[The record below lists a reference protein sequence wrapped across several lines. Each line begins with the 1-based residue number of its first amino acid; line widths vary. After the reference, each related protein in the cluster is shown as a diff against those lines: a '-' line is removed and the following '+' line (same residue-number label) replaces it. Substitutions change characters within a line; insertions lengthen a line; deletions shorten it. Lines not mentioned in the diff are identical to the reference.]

1 MTQGMTEF
9 RFTSF
14 MAQRAQELA
23 LALDADQQALVNQL
37 DTLGSGLT
45 SGKAAGAKGLYVW
58 GRTGRGKSFIIDHFF
73 TSLPLAEKRRV
84 HFHYFFRE
92 LHQRL
97 NAQPALPLPEVL
109 AQMTDGCRL
118 LCFDEF
124 HLHDPG
130 DAMLVKALLTL
141 LFQRGIILLATS
153 NYPPDQLLANPL
165 YHERFVPSIALIK
178 QHMTIAALNGEEDYR
193 ARHAPAENPFC
204 RGRFLV
210 QPSAQTRQRIELPD
224 PCVSAQPLQVGYR
237 TLHAASAPAHFLHFT
252 FNQLCMAATSVM
264 DYLVL
269 CERHERWLLDA
280 VPPLRQA
287 GPAAQQRFINL
298 VDVLYEKQCQLI
310 VVAACGLSELVADV
324 EQEDIQRTYSRL
336 LQLGKT

>member
-1 MTQGMTEF
+1 
-9 RFTSF
+9 
-14 MAQRAQELA
+14 
-23 LALDADQQALVNQL
+23 
-37 DTLGSGLT
+37 
-45 SGKAAGAKGLYVW
+45 
-58 GRTGRGKSFIIDHFF
+58 
-73 TSLPLAEKRRV
+73 
-84 HFHYFFRE
+84 
-92 LHQRL
+92 
-97 NAQPALPLPEVL
+97 
-109 AQMTDGCRL
+109 
-118 LCFDEF
+118 
-124 HLHDPG
+124 
-130 DAMLVKALLTL
+130 MLVKALLTL

-210 QPSAQTRQRIELPD
+210 QPSAQTRQRLELPD

-264 DYLVL
+264 DYLAL

-298 VDVLYEKQCQLI
+298 VDVLYEPGQSYVSVRTFIDTLRPKLNGVRAMLRARTRVLQLPR
-310 VVAACGLSELVADV
+310 SELMDIT
-324 EQEDIQRTYSRL
+324 EDWVDAAFCLEPKDIAYMERL
-336 LQLGKT
+336 VMLQNRHHAAGLRKAS

>member
-1 MTQGMTEF
+1 MTDF
-9 RFTSF
+9 SFTSY
-14 MAQRAQELA
+14 MALRAQEQA
-23 LALDADQQALVNQL
+23 LLLDADQQGLVNLL
-37 DTLGSGLT
+37 DTLGRALVSAK
-45 SGKAAGAKGLYVW
+45 SRRAKGLYVW
-58 GRTGRGKSFIIDHFF
+58 GRTGRGKSFIVDHFF
-73 TSLPLAEKRRV
+73 ASLPLAEKRRV

-97 NAQPALPLPEVL
+97 NASPAPALPEVL

-165 YHERFVPSIALIK
+165 YHERFVPSIMLIK

-193 ARHAPAENPFC
+193 ARHAPAESPFC
-204 RGRFLV
+204 QGWLLV
-210 QPSAQTRQRIELPD
+210 QPSAQARRALDLPEPAD
-224 PCVSAQPLQVGYR
+224 RAQPLQVGYR

-252 FNQLCMAATSVM
+252 FAQLCMAATSVM
-264 DYLVL
+264 DYLAL

-298 VDVLYEKQCQLI
+298 VDVLYEKQCRLI
-310 VVAACGLSELVADV
+310 VVADCGLAELVADV
-324 EQEDIQRTYSRL
+324 GQEDIQRTYSRL
-336 LQLGKT
+336 LQLQRM